1 MTEKSDNEEVST
13 SVHFS
18 IKYDGPALAGHQ
30 MDVRE
35 LAPAL
40 IALSNLLEE
49 SNKAAYPDSN
59 EVRVQVK
66 GNFKGGSF
74 GVDFIAVQSITQQ
87 IVSMLSGPEA
97 TAAANLSGILTGLG
111 LVGGG
116 AVGLIGLIKWLHG
129 RKPTAIIKSGDAE
142 IFEIRTTESVETFE
156 VDLVTGRLYRSRI
169 VKQSLAKVLKPLE
182 QEGITVF
189 ASGLDGVTQ
198 NVVLSEDLPS
208 FIEAAQEADV
218 VSDITSERVLLQVE
232 SAVFKDGNKWRLSD
246 GSSTFFAAI
255 ADEEFLS
262 RVESGSE
269 RFGKGDLLVVNLRRV
284 QYITDAG
291 LKTEVNVEK
300 VLEHKAPLQRPLI

>member
-1 MTEKSDNEEVST
+1 MSVKSDNKNMST

-18 IKYDGPALAGHQ
+18 IKYDGPALASHQ

-49 SNKAAYPDSN
+49 ANKAAYPDSN

-74 GVDFIAVQSITQQ
+74 GVDFIALQTITQQ

-97 TAAANLSGILTGLG
+97 TAAANLSGILGGLG

-129 RKPTAIIKSGDAE
+129 RKPTAIIKSGDSE
-142 IFEIRTTESVETFE
+142 IFEIRTSESVETFE

-182 QEGITVF
+182 QEGITTF
-189 ASGLDGVTQ
+189 ASGLDGITQ

-208 FIEAAQEADV
+208 FVEAAQEADV
-218 VSDITSERVLLQVE
+218 VSDITSERVLLQIE

-246 GSSTFFAAI
+246 GSNTFFATI
-255 ADEEFLS
+255 TDEDFLA
-262 RVESGSE
+262 RVESGRE

-291 LKTEVNVEK
+291 LKTEVTVEK
-300 VLEHKAPLQRPLI
+300 VLEHKSPLQQPLI

>member
-1 MTEKSDNEEVST
+1 MTDMSAK
-13 SVHFS
+13 VHFS
-18 IKYDGPALAGHQ
+18 IKYDGPALATHQ

-49 SNKAAYPDSN
+49 ANKAAYPDSN

-74 GVDFIAVQSITQQ
+74 GVDFIALQSITQQ

-97 TAAANLSGILTGLG
+97 TAAANLSGILGGLG

-116 AVGLIGLIKWLHG
+116 AVGLIGLIKWLKG
-129 RKPTAIIKSGDAE
+129 RKPTSIQKVGDSE
-142 IFEIRTTESVETFE
+142 IFEIRTSELVETFE
-156 VDLVTGRLYRSRI
+156 VDLVTARLYRSRV
-169 VKQSLAKVLKPLE
+169 VKQSLARVLKPLE
-182 QEGITVF
+182 SDGIDVF
-189 ASGLDGVTQ
+189 ASGLNGVTQ
-198 NVVLSEDLPS
+198 NVVTSNDLPS
-208 FIEAAQEADV
+208 FVEAAQEADV

-246 GSSTFFAAI
+246 GSSTFYATI
-255 ADEEFLS
+255 GDDEFLE
-262 RVESGSE
+262 RVEAGSE

-284 QYITDAG
+284 QTITDAG
-291 LKTEVNVEK
+291 LKTDVTVAR
-300 VLEHKAPLQRPLI
+300 VLEHKAPLQPPLL